1 MLGSDAKF
9 FVFTNFFLLLPAV
22 VFAWL
27 VVPLLRHN
35 NVEIAL
41 HAATVVGTLAC
52 LYFLWKSAL
61 TEPGILLAQPTYIT
75 AEPPEGAE
83 MGLYGYV
90 HSGSISIINCATTV
104 KADCVRDECMVTMH
118 TDEHGCVGGPMSF
131 RVVSRQ
137 PPPCLNTDHLDVL
150 FRYKHCETCNIFRP
164 PRAKHCAS
172 CNNCVEVFDRTC
184 PPLPSSFQHL
194 YTIRLSKAH

>member
-27 VVPLLRHN
+27 VVPLLRHS

-90 HSGSISIINCATTV
+90 HSGSFSTATWY
-104 KADCVRDECMVTMH
+104 
-118 TDEHGCVGGPMSF
+118 P
-131 RVVSRQ
+131 
-137 PPPCLNTDHLDVL
+137 
-150 FRYKHCETCNIFRP
+150 
-164 PRAKHCAS
+164 
-172 CNNCVEVFDRTC
+172 
-184 PPLPSSFQHL
+184 
-194 YTIRLSKAH
+194 YTILLRP